1 MCSAMRRLY
10 CVVKGEGDD
19 FWSVS
24 LLVLLIMTEG
34 SALCAAG
41 VNSIKVI
48 IWLKETNRL
57 SELPAQ
63 TARNESFTW
72 NIPKTVFMT
81 VLLRDTTAAV

>member
-1 MCSAMRRLY
+1 MTFGL
-10 CVVKGEGDD
+10 
-19 FWSVS
+19 S

-63 TARNESFTW
+63 IALNQRFTW
-72 NIPKTVFMT
+72 NLPKKCIN
-81 VLLRDTTAAV
+81 